1 MKRILL
7 PALLASLMLQVT
19 PASAMISASAVA
31 TIDWSTFAFSV
42 VDLNLADGIT
52 AELTWISNTSNE
64 ANTSNADA
72 NAGTGDYQYAPDW
85 TTSIV
90 AVDDVTSA
98 NAEENSLYATFST
111 SPTNLNAYA
120 QATRNGY
127 FTLTANTLVTF
138 SVAASTYI
146 DMNVPINGSA
156 YAWAGINADG
166 VGFNGLDSQH
176 AGTSKVA
183 WANED
188 INGISIPSIDA
199 GKVYASFINLTN
211 EDMEGQVSAF
221 AQVHKDG
228 FIPVVPEPETY
239 ALMLAG
245 LGLVGFMARRRKV

>member
-1 MKRILL
+1 MNRILL

-19 PASAMISASAVA
+19 PASATAVPSAYA
-31 TIDWSTFAFSV
+31 TIDWSKFTFNV
-42 VDLNLADGIT
+42 VDLNPLDGIT
-52 AELTWISNTSNE
+52 AALTWTSNTTDAYVNASNWDSDGS
-64 ANTSNADA
+64 ADWATAISAADGVTSAMADA
-72 NAGTGDYQYAPDW
+72 NG
-85 TTSIV
+85 
-90 AVDDVTSA
+90 
-98 NAEENSLYATFST
+98 LYASFST
-111 SPTNLNAYA
+111 SPAILNAYA
-120 QATRNGY
+120 QATRYGY

-138 SVAASTYI
+138 EVHASTYI

-166 VGFNGLDSQH
+166 IGFNGNLNSQQH

-183 WANED
+183 WANGVG
-188 INGISIPSIDA
+188 NSVTDA
-199 GKVYASFINLTN
+199 GMVYASFINLTN
-211 EDMEGQVSAF
+211 DDMEGQVSAF